1 MPTRTDIINMAVANL
16 GDEPVADVSVN
27 RKSLNL
33 ARIHYDTAL
42 MAVLRD
48 HAWGFAN
55 RFAAAAKLN
64 GTPARGGH
72 AYAYPSDCAR
82 VLRLHGPAGA
92 VGFEIGR
99 SPDGRHRAILSDSG
113 PPLTVEYTSMNV
125 EPDEYDA
132 KFTAA
137 LAWRITAAIALGVTN
152 SGELHQSAMQTCMML
167 IEDAKL
173 SDAREGLPPGF
184 PEGEILA
191 SRRY

>member
-1 MPTRTDIINMAVANL
+1 MAVTNL
-16 GDEPVADVSVN
+16 GDDPIADTTVN
-27 RKSLNL
+27 RKTLNL

-55 RFAAAAKLN
+55 RFVSASKLN
-64 GTPARGGH
+64 ETPTSHSH
-72 AYAYPSDCAR
+72 AYAYPPDCAM
-82 VLRLHGPAGA
+82 VLRLHAFGVRTGIL
-92 VGFEIGR
+92 FEIGR
-99 SPDGRHRAILSDSG
+99 SSDGRRRAILSDYG
-113 PPLTVEYTSMNV
+113 PPLSIEYTSVNV

-137 LAWRITAAIALGVTN
+137 LAWRITASIVLGTTN
-152 SGELHQSAMQTCMML
+152 SGELHQSAMQTYMML

-173 SDAREGLPPGF
+173 SDAKEGMPPSF
-184 PEGEILA
+184 PEGQILA